1 MSIFAAPNL
10 LVAKPNVL
18 YKCYFEDAWCTEFT
32 WSSTSRRPTTMQTK
46 HKESLAANGES
57 GIKKLAKCFIENN
70 GHVFLTCT
78 TLTHSSTF
86 LEELLRLNRTDGRWC
101 CGCSKVCLQTFTSSL
116 SIECLFKCSLVN
128 RLEDRSF
135 IVYRF
140 QNNSLQSFLCEPVN
154 S

>member
-1 MSIFAAPNL
+1 M
-10 LVAKPNVL
+10 
-18 YKCYFEDAWCTEFT
+18 FT

-78 TLTHSSTF
+78 TLTHSST

-101 CGCSKVCLQTFTSSL
+101 CGCLKVLQTFTSSL
-116 SIECLFKCSLVN
+116 SIECHFKGSLVN

-135 IVYRF
+135 IITYRF
-140 QNNSLQSFLCEPVN
+140 RGVLETR
-154 S
+154 